1 MKKVRAGFAGMALTA
16 LLATGCGSGTDES
29 GIAQLD
35 NTDTANSTA
44 EAGSESSEEQ
54 ALAFAQ
60 CMRDNGVDFPDP
72 TVDADGNPS
81 FEGAFG
87 RSEDGGFDPQDTS
100 FQDAIAA
107 CGDFMEGMAMAP
119 GGGDFDSDAINEAL
133 YAYTQCLRDEGLDV
147 GDITLGGLMGGMGS
161 PGGASG
167 EAGPENAGDAPALAD
182 GEQPERP
189 PEGVRGGGGDPSE
202 RYAEQLGQDADDPAW
217 TAANEVCQPVLE
229 DAMSSTGMPGVQG

>member
-1 MKKVRAGFAGMALTA
+1 MALTA
-16 LLATGCGSGTDES
+16 LLATGCSSGTDEP

-35 NTDTANSTA
+35 NTDTATSTA

-87 RSEDGGFDPQDTS
+87 RSEEGGFDPEDTS

-107 CGDFMEGMAMAP
+107 CSDLMEGMVMGP
-119 GGGDFDSDAINEAL
+119 GGGDFDSGAINEAL

-147 GDITLGGLMGGMGS
+147 GDITLSGMMGGMGGPS
-161 PGGASG
+161 GADEPADAG
-167 EAGPENAGDAPALAD
+167 EAPALAD
-182 GEQPERP
+182 GEQPEGP
-189 PEGVRGGGGDPSE
+189 PEGVRGGGGDPSD
-202 RYAEQLGQDADDPAW
+202 RFAEQLGQDADDPAW
-217 TAANEVCQPVLE
+217 IAANEVCQPVLE
-229 DAMSSTGMPGVQG
+229 DAISSAGMPGGQG